1 MLKPKVIM
9 TCLGAAGDATTGSC
23 TLLNVLPGKGR
34 NLFGIVDAGIFQ
46 GKPEEEERNFEW
58 PINSRKL
65 DFVIITHSH
74 MDHVGALPL
83 LRNYRGKIYGTT
95 SALRQAKELLLDSAK
110 NYERNAAEQ
119 LGLTF
124 EDYKNIQFQVEG
136 LQKRQDAGHDLEL
149 YHQYEAILDDIKS
162 TALYTEEDVYNICTH
177 FCPISVYDYCQI
189 NDLVCFRLIPET
201 HINGAASVELYVGE
215 FDENS
220 VNIAFS
226 GDLGP
231 SNSVLYKNRKYK
243 SNPFIKYLLLESL
256 HGVEVQKETPEDVY
270 HKVKKIM
277 LNAQRSDRTVILGVF
292 SLDRSASALMLA
304 NRAIM
309 EKNMSLMTYFD
320 APLGYRE
327 LLYYKEDYAGK
338 SHWFKDLGKSPFDT
352 SEVIV
357 SSRYFEHVAALEDAD
372 AKVIIASSAM
382 GYGGR
387 MLDIF
392 DRYVQDANA
401 DFVFLGYLHPDSP
414 SSILHNAERMEQV
427 ELNGLKF
434 TKVCNTYQFEGL
446 TSHGY
451 FPEMLAMVNRFPKL
465 NSVFLNHAETD
476 AKEAVKDKFDSMYH
490 FDVVIPEMYN
500 SYDNSFFSLT
510 GEKMEVISREE
521 GLKKFKDVL
530 IWVI

>member
-1 MLKPKVIM
+1 MADPKVIM
-9 TCLGAAGDATTGSC
+9 TCLGAAGNATTGSC
-23 TLLNVLPGKGR
+23 TLLNVWPGKGR
-34 NLFGIVDAGIFQ
+34 NLYGLVDAGIFQ
-46 GKPEEEERNFEW
+46 SEGEERNFEW

-74 MDHVGALPL
+74 MDHGGALPL
-83 LRNYRGKIYGTT
+83 LKEYKGKIYGTA
-95 SALRQAKELLLDSAK
+95 SALRQLKELLLDAAR

-119 LGLTF
+119 LGLTL
-124 EDYKNIQFQVEG
+124 EDYKSIQFQIEG
-136 LQKRQDAGHDLEL
+136 LQKKQDAGRNLEI
-149 YHQYEAILDDIKS
+149 YHQYAAILDDIKS
-162 TALYTEEDVYNICTH
+162 TALYTEEDVQNICTH
-177 FCPISVYDYCQI
+177 FCPVPVYSYQQ
-189 NDLVCFRLIPET
+189 LSESVCFRLIPET
-201 HINGAASVELYVGE
+201 HQNGATSVEIYAGD
-215 FDENS
+215 FDEKS

-231 SNSVLYKNRKYK
+231 SNTLLYKNRKYK
-243 SNPFIKYLLLESL
+243 PNPFIKYLMLESI
-256 HGVEVQKETPEDVY
+256 HGVEEQKETPEDVY
-270 HKVKKIM
+270 QKVKKLM
-277 LNAQRSDRTVILGVF
+277 LNAQRSKRTVILAVF

-309 EKNMSLMTYFD
+309 EKNMSLTTYFD

-338 SHWFKDLGKSPFDT
+338 SHWFKDLGASPFDT

-357 SSRYFEHVAALEDAD
+357 CSRYFEHVAALEDTE

-414 SSILHNAERMEQV
+414 SSILHNAERMEQI
-427 ELNGLKF
+427 ELNGFEF
-434 TKVCNTYQFEGL
+434 TKVCNTYQIEGL

-451 FPEMLAMVNRFPKL
+451 FPEMVAMIDRFPKL
-465 NSVFLNHAETD
+465 NGVLLNHADME
-476 AKEAVKDKFDSMYH
+476 AKEAVKGRLDNMYD
-490 FDVVIPEMYN
+490 FNVIIPELYD

-510 GEKMEVISREE
+510 SEKMENISREE

-530 IWVI
+530 I